1 MPQCCSNHKVK
12 IANHE
17 HLAIGF
23 LHHNLASMKL
33 DLDIMIHQPIYLIN
47 QMKVKYHAQK
57 LKCG

>member
-47 QMKVKYHAQK
+47 QMKVK
-57 LKCG
+57 